1 MTARLPRTVI
11 DTNTFV
17 SAAIKLRSTP
27 AEVVRKALREG
38 TVLYSS
44 ATWQELEEVLLRPKF
59 ERYQPHNL
67 RREYLDFLF
76 EALEPVE
83 IVTKIVVCRDAK
95 DDMFL
100 ELAVNGN
107 ADVIITGDAD
117 LISLHPFR
125 GIAILNPTA
134 YLSLR
139 RDQAGL
145 P

>member
-1 MTARLPRTVI
+1 
-11 DTNTFV
+11 
-17 SAAIKLRSTP
+17 
-27 AEVVRKALREG
+27 VVRKALREG

-44 ATWQELEEVLLRPKF
+44 ATWKELEEVLLRPKF

-83 IVTKIVVCRDAK
+83 VVIKIVVCRDAK
-95 DDMFL
+95 DNMFL